1 MSQVLFAGYR
11 AYTDGGATV
20 DRVQTD
26 EAAATTRQLIKMS
39 MQVQSV
45 NRPEFLYAAPTA
57 PNLAR
62 ERQRG
67 S

>member
-1 MSQVLFAGYR
+1 M
-11 AYTDGGATV
+11 
-20 DRVQTD
+20 
-26 EAAATTRQLIKMS
+26 AAAWVRFDAPSLVMIRDTCTLNVFGE